1 MTTGT
6 TDAIEIV
13 IGTTHREEDTI
24 HQDALLRAPEVL
36 PEGTTETLVALL
48 PATAGD
54 S

>member
-13 IGTTHREEDTI
+13 IGTTPREEDTI
-24 HQDALLRAPEVL
+24 HRDALLRAPEA
-36 PEGTTETLVALL
+36 PQEGTTETLVALL
-48 PATAGD
+48 PVTAGD